1 MWFTNPREG
10 DWVVVTRPISESGL
24 LPLISRGQRGVV
36 TDARAKGVL
45 TPRVVIRIGTAL
57 GSRELRVP
65 VHCLRVSHRGRGT
78 AAFDDRAA
86 LWRSVRI
93 GALASITLPLLAF
106 VAFFWW
112 STGSLD
118 GIVGEILIGIVQQGS
133 DFVEYL
139 ITHPIGALAFVGLSW
154 LVGRIAFGKRV
165 L

>member
-1 MWFTNPREG
+1 M
-10 DWVVVTRPISESGL
+10 
-24 LPLISRGQRGVV
+24 
-36 TDARAKGVL
+36 
-45 TPRVVIRIGTAL
+45 
-57 GSRELRVP
+57 
-65 VHCLRVSHRGRGT
+65 
-78 AAFDDRAA
+78 
-86 LWRSVRI
+86 
-93 GALASITLPLLAF
+93 PLLAF